1 MAKKITSS
9 DLFDQE
15 DLFRGVRESAIKTL
29 SSLEKMNNELREIAQ
44 SLKSELAGN
53 TQSSVA
59 EIKKLNDATEQSNK
73 VMREAIEIEKLQAIA
88 NQQKIKADQ
97 ELIKLEKLK
106 AQELTR
112 QQKEQEKQA
121 QAQAKIAKESANQSS
136 AYKQL
141 VATTRDLKNQSK
153 ELGAQLLA
161 LQKAGKQNSAEYA
174 KLEKQYAEV
183 TREAQKYDEQLK
195 EVDKTVGDHF
205 RNVGNYEGAV
215 TNLKKELREL
225 TRTLQNMDEADPRFQ
240 EMTQRAG
247 QLKDQISDTNEVIK
261 ATAGSGVE
269 NLAGAIGNLGTIGVS
284 AFQGVEGAMAL
295 FGVESENVQKTIMRM
310 TALLNL
316 GNAFKELGS
325 IGDKIKAMQAG
336 FTAFGSKAMTAFNG
350 LTSAGKAFAVTGIG
364 LIITGLG
371 LLIANWDK
379 LTGKEKFNFDEF
391 KKTQALKL
399 EILQAQQD
407 ALDVQYNTISK
418 SSDDAVKGIEREIEI
433 AELQGKNTD
442 ALYARRAKLI
452 QETST
457 KAIEATEEERQAI
470 KDRMRELERDN
481 GKVLTNHKGYLENKA
496 KLDSDAIRTEG
507 EKKWRAQHVAAYE
520 EAKAL
525 RERAYQMKAFREGE
539 FDKAQAAED
548 ELKIMKLK
556 KAKEISDKLKAQRK
570 EDEEELKRYRKEAVR
585 LTGDMQRTDVE
596 IEVQNIKEKYERRI
610 ALAKKLKKGV
620 AEIEIAMMNEINNVY
635 IQKLDE
641 QLQEEM
647 RMRQE
652 VKNNRIKLENEA
664 WADFEQ
670 LSEERYRLTLSDQEK
685 EMRDL
690 DEWYYSKKEM
700 HKDNQEAL
708 NDVEIIYLNKR
719 NDINNKYQK
728 EQEDKDKEVEDKKKA
743 QRQKEIEDAQKTAQ
757 DLTNIYVEQSNKRI
771 AQIDKEIAAAQ
782 KQADYLKA
790 LAEEGNI
797 SASESLAEQ
806 ERLITELNRKKAEE
820 ERKQR
825 LVELSNTVYQTYQ
838 GYAKEDPKTALQK
851 TIRDTTLL
859 QAFINSLPGF
869 EKGTEDTGVGG
880 NIDNKGGF
888 HAILHPHER
897 VIPKSLNEQI
907 GNLSNEELTR
917 LASNYHNGKL
927 VNGDTAH
934 NSLSFALMISELRD
948 LKQAIINK
956 PETNIELGRITQSA
970 MEIVQNT
977 KVKNTNIYN
986 RFKIRK

>member
-9 DLFDQE
+9 DLFEQE

-29 SSLEKMNNELREIAQ
+29 SSLEKMNNELRELAQ

-73 VMREAIEIEKLQAIA
+73 IMREAIEIEKLQAIA
-88 NQQKIKADQ
+88 DQQKIKADQ

-106 AQELTR
+106 AQEMAR
-112 QQKEQEKQA
+112 IQKERDKAIKNARAEEGEYSKLSKTLNDLRKKYKDLAVTNQQNTQEA
-121 QAQAKIAKESANQSS
+121 E
-136 AYKQL
+136 
-141 VATTRDLKNQSK
+141 DLLN
-153 ELGAQLLA
+153 EIT
-161 LQKAGKQNSAEYA
+161 
-174 KLEKQYAEV
+174 KLDK
-183 TREAQKYDEQLK
+183 KLK
-195 EVDKTVGDHF
+195 DVDATVGQHQ
-205 RNVGNYEGAV
+205 RNVGNYEGAAA
-215 TNLKKELREL
+215 NLKKELREL
-225 TRTLQNMDEADPRFQ
+225 TRALQNMESTDPRFQ

-247 QLKDQISDTNEVIK
+247 ELKDQISDTSAVIK

-269 NLAGAIGNLGTIGVS
+269 NLAGAISNLGTIGVS

-295 FGVESENVQKTIMRM
+295 MGVESENVQKTIMRM

-316 GNAFKELGS
+316 GQAFKELGG
-325 IGDKIKAMQAG
+325 IGDKIKEIRAG
-336 FTAFGSKAMTAFNG
+336 IVAFGSKGMQAFQG
-350 LTSAGKAFAVTGIG
+350 LTSAGKAFAVGGIG
-364 LIITGLG
+364 LVIAGLG

-379 LTGKEKFNFDEF
+379 LTGKEKFNYEEF
-391 KKTQALKL
+391 KKNQALKL
-399 EILQAQQD
+399 EILKAQQE
-407 ALDVQYNTISK
+407 ALDKQYNTISK
-418 SSDDAVKGIEREIEI
+418 SSDDAVKGINREIEI
-433 AELQGKNTD
+433 AELQGKSTTK
-442 ALYARRAKLI
+442 LYEDRARLI
-452 QETST
+452 QQTSQ
-457 KAIEATEEERQAI
+457 KAIEATEAERQSI
-470 KDRMRELERDN
+470 KDRVALIGSTISEEY
-481 GKVLTNHKGYLENKA
+481 YLKA
-496 KLDSDAIRTEG
+496 KARLEDEKEEMSDFNRRALANEVRLFET
-507 EKKWRAQHVAAYE
+507 KKALVDRAYE
-520 EAKAL
+520 L
-525 RERAYQMKAFREGE
+525 KAFRDSE
-539 FDKAQAAED
+539 FDKAEAAED

-570 EDEEELKRYRKEAVR
+570 QDEEELKRYRKEAIR
-585 LTGDMQRTDVE
+585 LTGDIQRTDVE

-620 AEIEIAMMNEINNVY
+620 EEIEIAMMNEINNIY
-635 IQKLDE
+635 IQKLNE

-647 RMRQE
+647 NMRQE
-652 VKNNRIKLENEA
+652 MKNNRIRLENEA
-664 WADFEQ
+664 WADFEA

-690 DEWYYSKKEM
+690 DEWYYEKKEM

-708 NDVEIIYLNKR
+708 NDIEILYLNKR

-728 EQEDKDKEVEDKKKA
+728 EQDDKDKEVEDKKKA
-743 QRQKEIEDAQKTAQ
+743 QRQKEIEEAQKTAQ
-757 DLTNIYVEQSNKRI
+757 DLTNIFVEQSNKRI
-771 AQIDKEIAAAQ
+771 AQIDKEIDAAQ

-806 ERLITELNRKKAEE
+806 ERLITELNRKKADE

-869 EKGTEDTGVGG
+869 EKGTEDTGIGG
-880 NIDNKGGF
+880 NVDGKGGF

-907 GNLSNEELTR
+907 GNLSNEELTK

-927 VNGDTAH
+927 INGDVAH
-934 NSLSFALMISELRD
+934 SSLSFALMISELRD